1 MKTRIFTSFI
11 FSLFTVVLAAGDLD
25 GYWYCADH
33 NSNIEI
39 MYTTKG
45 IKVRDLDRGAEDWEF
60 YNRMDNNRY
69 RDNRGNVYFFN
80 GSGLEWNTPGRA
92 MTHHYSRKGNPS
104 NATWNDRGRNDR
116 DWEDHPG
123 NAGNGRDERDRD
135 AWKNDRDGRN
145 RDGWNAYYRNYEG
158 KWHNHST
165 GTHIHVDL
173 SRRSLRIKFHGERW
187 YEVFERNRG
196 LFVDRK
202 GNEFFFRGDG
212 IEYRAYEGDLIMKF
226 YNDDRCYHRDD
237 FRSEYWR

>member
-11 FSLFTVVLAAGDLD
+11 LSFLTVVLAAGDLD

-33 NSNIEI
+33 NSNIEV

-45 IKVRDLDRGAEDWEF
+45 IKVRDLDRGSDHWDF

-80 GSGLEWNTPGRA
+80 GSGLEWNAPGRA
-92 MTHHYSRKGNPS
+92 TSFHYSRKGNQSGDTRNEP
-104 NATWNDRGRNDR
+104 GRNGR
-116 DWEDHPG
+116 GWE
-123 NAGNGRDERDRD
+123 NGSANVGGDEWERDGRNRERD
-135 AWKNDRDGRN
+135 SRN
-145 RDGWNAYYRNYEG
+145 RDGWNAYYKNYEG

-173 SRRSLRIKFHGERW
+173 SRRSLRIKFHGEKW

-202 GNEFFFRGDG
+202 GNEFVFRGDG
-212 IEYRAYEGDLIMKF
+212 IEYRAHEGDLIMKF

>member
-33 NSNIEI
+33 NSNIEV

-45 IKVRDLDRGAEDWEF
+45 IKVRDLDRGSDNWDF
-60 YNRMDNNRY
+60 YNRMENNRY

-80 GSGLEWNTPGRA
+80 GSGLEWNTSGKG
-92 MTHHYSRKGNPS
+92 TIYHYARKGNTS
-104 NATWNDRGRNDR
+104 DGQWNNPGRNDR
-116 DWEDHPG
+116 GWENRPAPTG
-123 NAGNGRDERDRD
+123 GRGDER
-135 AWKNDRDGRN
+135 DRDGRN
-145 RDGWNAYYRNYEG
+145 RDGWNTYYRNYEG

-173 SRRSLRIKFHGERW
+173 SRKSLRIKFHGEKW

-202 GNEFFFRGDG
+202 GNQFIFRGDG
-212 IEYRAYEGDLIMKF
+212 IEYRAHEGDLNMKF